1 MCQVWIIVRAFYAII
16 CVLITFVGGFFQT
29 SYCENE
35 LAVELV
41 TARQPE
47 VIDGHDASNRFEPFV
62 SLGLNYK
69 KIHYLDTA
77 KSLKIEVEFEI
88 EGTRTELTAK
98 PTLFIEKTWRY
109 DFGNDYFSKKQE
121 LMSLHL
127 RHSPYRIS
135 GLNQK

>member
-1 MCQVWIIVRAFYAII
+1 M
-16 CVLITFVGGFFQT
+16 
-29 SYCENE
+29 
-35 LAVELV
+35 
-41 TARQPE
+41 
-47 VIDGHDASNRFEPFV
+47 
-62 SLGLNYK
+62 NYK